1 MESYDHVGFNNTKF
15 RENPR
20 GSCQKVVEMI
30 WNDPFITDEDPQ
42 SNILSMI
49 IVSVLQQIS
58 YHDTT
63 YNYYGRSNQSL
74 LYCIF
79 VI

>member
-30 WNDPFITDEDPQ
+30 WNDPLVEENALAQEIEDWIT
-42 SNILSMI
+42 STT
-49 IVSVLQQIS
+49 
-58 YHDTT
+58 DTW
-63 YNYYGRSNQSL
+63 
-74 LYCIF
+74 
-79 VI
+79 